1 MNKNLVVTAL
11 ARMADGSV
19 SVTLTDAAAGGTV
32 VTIVL
37 PPGSPTIAQVT
48 IGRAV
53 QAVFTPQ

>member
-19 SVTLTDAAAGGTV
+19 SVTLTD
-32 VTIVL
+32 
-37 PPGSPTIAQVT
+37 SPTIAQVT